1 MITLKGMT
9 WDHPRG
15 YDPLAA
21 LSREWEAAHGVS
33 ISWDRRSL
41 QDFESYPVLD
51 LAKAYDIVIID
62 HPHVGQITGEACLI
76 PLPDAPEIAAG
87 SLGRSYESYTWEGS
101 QWAYPVDAAAQVQA
115 VRPDLT
121 APMTDWDGVM
131 RLAAEGRVMIPLRP
145 PHVLMSFYTLCANL
159 GHPCRVDGTAPFVD
173 RAGGLRAL
181 ELLQALAA
189 KVDPACFGMDP
200 IAVLAEMAAGD
211 RTACAPLI
219 YGYISYSL
227 PDAAPHR
234 VTFHDI
240 PEAAPGTGPK
250 GSALGGTGLAVSAFC
265 KHPDA
270 AIAFARHA
278 AGPEAQAGFWASTG
292 GQAGHRDAWVSAQ
305 VDAGAGGFYSG
316 TVATLDAA
324 WMRPRHDGYM
334 PFQQEASER
343 INAALKDGKFEAA
356 MDDLDRMFAATF

>member
-1 MITLKGMT
+1 MISLKGMT

-33 ISWDRRSL
+33 ITWDRRSL
-41 QDFESYPVLD
+41 QDFESYPVLE
-51 LAKAYDIVIID
+51 LARAYDLVIID
-62 HPHVGQITGEACLI
+62 HPHVGQITAETCLL

-87 SLGRSYESYTWEGS
+87 SLGRSYESYTWEAR

-115 VRPDLT
+115 VRPDLS
-121 APMTDWDGVM
+121 APAKDWGGVL
-131 RLAAEGRVMIPLRP
+131 RLAEDGRVMIPLRP
-145 PHVLMSFYTLCANL
+145 PHVLMSFYTLCGNL
-159 GHPCRVDGTAPFVD
+159 GHPCRVDGSAPFVD
-173 RAGGLRAL
+173 RTGALRAL
-181 ELLQALAA
+181 ELLKALAD
-189 KVDPACFGMDP
+189 KVDPACFEMDP
-200 IAVLAEMAAGD
+200 IAVLGEMAQGN
-211 RTACAPLI
+211 RIACAPLI

-240 PEAAPGTGPK
+240 PEAVPGAGPK
-250 GSALGGTGLAVSAFC
+250 GSALGGTGLAVSSFC
-265 KHPDA
+265 QHPRE

-278 AGPEAQAGFWASTG
+278 AGPEAQTGPWASAG
-292 GQAGHRDAWVSAQ
+292 GQAGHRDAWISPTC
-305 VDAGAGGFYSG
+305 DAGAGSFYSG
-316 TVATLDAA
+316 TLATLDRA

-343 INAALKDGKFEAA
+343 INAALQNGRFEAA
-356 MDDLDRMFAATF
+356 MDDLDRMFTATF